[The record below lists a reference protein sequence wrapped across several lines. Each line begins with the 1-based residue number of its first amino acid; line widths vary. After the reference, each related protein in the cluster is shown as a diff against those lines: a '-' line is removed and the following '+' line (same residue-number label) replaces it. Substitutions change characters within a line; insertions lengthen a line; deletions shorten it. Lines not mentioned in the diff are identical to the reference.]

1 MGRRKQRKCRICKK
15 RPVWRGGDVANP
27 GPFCKKCYH
36 KRIWPERE
44 AARRKKLE
52 PLAGVSQDDFGLD
65 PVDALYAA
73 GFPWPTQPHVSTHF
87 RMLMPQLPVQD
98 LERVIQFYTRWLGFE
113 VIQLRPLEVPS
124 FATLV
129 CDEVCLQF
137 FVPNIAAG
145 ESPASRDATLSFQ
158 VADVAALRAHI
169 GVDGGPEV
177 YWHSE
182 REFAVRDPSGYVLN
196 FFEELDDH
204 AAFDYEATDEC
215 DDQGQDSEGE
225 CDEIPF

>member
-1 MGRRKQRKCRICKK
+1 
-15 RPVWRGGDVANP
+15 
-27 GPFCKKCYH
+27 
-36 KRIWPERE
+36 
-44 AARRKKLE
+44 
-52 PLAGVSQDDFGLD
+52 
-65 PVDALYAA
+65 
-73 GFPWPTQPHVSTHF
+73 
-87 RMLMPQLPVQD
+87 MLMPQLPAQD
-98 LERVIQFYTRWLGFE
+98 LERVIEFYTRWLGFQ
-113 VIQLRPLEVPS
+113 VVQLRPLEVPS

-129 CDEVCLQF
+129 GDQVSVQF

-145 ESPASRDATLSFQ
+145 EAPARGDATLSFQ

-204 AAFDYEATDEC
+204 PPFDYEATDEC
-215 DDQGQDSEGE
+215 NDHRQDSEE
-225 CDEIPF
+225 EPEDIPF